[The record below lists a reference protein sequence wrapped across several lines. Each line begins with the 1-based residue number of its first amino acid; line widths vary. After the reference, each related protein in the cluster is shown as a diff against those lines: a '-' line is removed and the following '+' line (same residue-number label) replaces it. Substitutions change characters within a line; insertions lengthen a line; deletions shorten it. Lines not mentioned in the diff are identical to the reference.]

1 MFLKNRDISSKIKR
15 SKVTDYA
22 TLSIYKHHQLIIY
35 LSSSYYM
42 MYSYRTLQE
51 IKRNG
56 RDCSASHVMVGTLKI
71 STRL

>member
-1 MFLKNRDISSKIKR
+1 MFLKNRNISSKIKR

-51 IKRNG
+51 IKRMAEIVLLPMS
-56 RDCSASHVMVGTLKI
+56 CLVL
-71 STRL
+71 